1 MISEGS
7 CYTEECL
14 KSSFDISYILKY
26 VKIDLKSNN
35 NNKNIGNTLLKT
47 FMYNVL

>member
-1 MISEGS
+1 MLHWRMFKIQR
-7 CYTEECL
+7 
-14 KSSFDISYILKY
+14 YILKY